1 MSRETLTH
9 LNTQTLIGYTS
20 KRGQAWH
27 YRADNQGSEP
37 NHYEHAVPVADVRR
51 RLFHWSPVEADIQA
65 VTIDETGVQTYTDPT
80 RKAIVRPDTGAI
92 LGMFRTGYK
101 VHDYDQWL
109 INNVEGILDAD
120 LHIGSAGLLRGG
132 AVAWVQVE
140 MPATLTAAGVEF
152 RPFLTATTSLD
163 GSIATTYQTG
173 AQVVVCDNTLSAAL
187 NTADTRV
194 KVRHSRNSLSKLS
207 QVRDALGIVH
217 QVADD
222 FAAQVEQL
230 TNQPV
235 TEAQWTRFLAAY
247 CATDDT
253 KARKRALTTRNLQA
267 KRMDRLWHHDQR
279 VTPWRGTAYGV
290 LAAANTYAHHLAPV
304 RGASRADR
312 NAERLVTG
320 KVHDLDR
327 HTLQV
332 LATV

>member
-27 YRADNQGSEP
+27 HRAEYQGSEP
-37 NHYEHAVPVADVRR
+37 NHYEHAIPVADVRR
-51 RLFHWSPVEADIQA
+51 RLFCWSPVEADIQA
-65 VTIDETGVQTYTDPT
+65 VTIDQDGVATYTDST

-92 LGMFRTGYK
+92 LGVFRTGYK

-109 INNVEGILDAD
+109 ITNVEGILDAD
-120 LHIGSAGLLRGG
+120 LQIGSAGLLRGG

-140 MPATLTAAGVEF
+140 MADTLSAAGVEF

-187 NTADTRV
+187 HSADTRV
-194 KVRHSRNSLSKLS
+194 KVRHSANSLARLAE
-207 QVRDALGIVH
+207 VRDALVIVH

-222 FAAQVEQL
+222 FAAQVERL
-230 TNQPV
+230 VNETV
-235 TEAQWTRFLAAY
+235 TDARWARFLAAY
-247 CATDDT
+247 CGTDDT
-253 KARKRALTTRNLQA
+253 KASKRALTTRRLQA
-267 KRMDRLWHHDQR
+267 KQMERLWYHDQR

-304 RGASRADR
+304 RGASRAER

-327 HTLQV
+327 HTLKV
-332 LATV
+332 LAGV

>member
-1 MSRETLTH
+1 MTRETLTH

-27 YRADNQGSEP
+27 YRASEQGAEP

-51 RLFHWSPVEADIQA
+51 RLFHWSPVEADLQA
-65 VTIDETGVQTYTDPT
+65 VTIDDTGVQTFTDPT
-80 RKAIVRPDTGAI
+80 RKAIVRPDTGTI
-92 LGMFRTGYK
+92 LGVFKTGYK

-109 INNVEGILDAD
+109 IHNVEGILDAD

-140 MPATLTAAGVEF
+140 MADTLNAAGVEF

-187 NTADTRV
+187 DTADTTV
-194 KVRHSRNSLSKLS
+194 KVRHSRNSLDKLAA
-207 QVRDALGIVH
+207 VRDALGIVH
-217 QVADD
+217 QVADR
-222 FAAQVEQL
+222 FAAQVD
-230 TNQPV
+230 QPAHQSV
-235 TEAQWTRFLAAY
+235 TDAQWSRFLVAY
-247 CATDDT
+247 CGTDA
-253 KARKRALTTRNLQA
+253 KASKRALTTRRDQA
-267 KRMDRLWHHDQR
+267 DQLDRLWRHDQR

-290 LAAANTYAHHLAPV
+290 VAAANTYAHHLAPV
-304 RGASRADR
+304 RGATRAER
-312 NAERLVTG
+312 NTERLVTG

-327 HTLQV
+327 HTIQV